1 MGFQSDLS
9 CDRLRQLSCDL
20 VLIILSARNLEIF
33 YKYKKDGG
41 KLTFYSTIFS
51 KAIFQMIANKQ
62 YRYCPAIVQVCEV
75 RPLHKSSEAVIR
87 RLPCKRLVIEIAHS
101 FNPDLRFQTNSILA
115 LEEASEAF
123 LVALFAET
131 NASAR
136 HNKRV
141 TILAKDMQLA
151 RRIRGKRG

>member
-62 YRYCPAIVQVCEV
+62 YRYRPAIVQVCEV

-87 RLPCKRLVIEIAHS
+87 RLPCKRLVIEITPFIPTCASRRSPYSHLKRRWRPS
-101 FNPDLRFQTNSILA
+101 LRPSSRRRTQVRGTLNKLA
-115 LEEASEAF
+115 
-123 LVALFAET
+123 
-131 NASAR
+131 
-136 HNKRV
+136 
-141 TILAKDMQLA
+141 
-151 RRIRGKRG
+151 